1 MEKKLSALHSQVA
14 VFQRPLNFVVMYESS
29 QGRNHTS
36 LASVLRT
43 TSLMVNATVSFIRRQ
58 VRLTMI
64 VKYFLVFVT
73 SLTKCALKII
83 RLGPFSRNLE
93 GWGIIMSEDSKSCTQ
108 CIPITEMLDSPWK
121 IGKTIYNLFFS
132 YQQIKT
138 NFLSTTTNY
147 PTFTFYM
154 KLQIANSVLSSIS
167 ISTV

>member
-83 RLGPFSRNLE
+83 RLGPFSRNLK
-93 GWGIIMSEDSKSCTQ
+93 GWGIISCTQ